1 MKKWLLLGLVGGGLL
16 LALLMLVFA
25 TAGRAPDATRGTAG
39 KTRPEDL
46 FGDLKDDEYTS
57 SLREEGEAEPPSQ
70 AMALPRRVEP
80 AGYQGEDS
88 RPGAAANAPADPAA
102 TKIPVSELDALD
114 TGGGRAIG
122 RLFGGDLG
130 GDGGDGGLQAAEA
143 TVEPELAEPPAPTT
157 RDAARFAEM
166 PREGTRA
173 ATGERAAAQKPAG
186 RTDDFDHLS
195 RRIPPVEGYDPDA
208 GEPAT
213 TLPPMAYFENT
224 YLGGNAAY
232 REQLR
237 RLDAAIQRTNAPWR
251 RAALPPQ
258 PFDGPGSA
266 GLSVS
271 AAIDRAWIGQ
281 PSRAL
286 LQIGLQGSARAG
298 WRRPPLDVVAVIDPA
313 ALTSPAHVVRSLGAL
328 IAHLGPADRLAVR
341 RIGDAA
347 PLVPLNPPENARR
360 VLLRDPRALLD
371 DPPSGDI
378 TAALAAAGA
387 ELDATAD
394 SARIPGTGVVLL
406 IVEGEDPAR
415 AAAAQAAAH
424 RLTTEGVTVSVLE
437 HVDGPLAPPGAW
449 WAVAHAGHGG
459 HHRVARG
466 ERPDGAIEDELD
478 RLSRIVARLVRV
490 NIRLAPGVRAV
501 RVLGSRLLRSD
512 EVRQVKAREKAVD
525 ARLSRTLGVSA
536 DRGDDDDGLQTV
548 IPYFLGEDTHVILIE
563 LWVERAGPIADVTV
577 RYKDMVR
584 LANGRA
590 AAHVELGALP
600 REPGPVQAQVRQN
613 AQGVAFAEELANAA
627 RAARDG
633 DDGRLEIW
641 LKRAEAHA
649 PDPADERLVAALRAM
664 RMRGPRLGTALEV
677 SARRRLGVGHALATR
692 E

>member
-16 LALLMLVFA
+16 LALVVLFFA
-25 TAGRAPDATRGTAG
+25 TAGRAPDKAASG
-39 KTRPEDL
+39 
-46 FGDLKDDEYTS
+46 EYHA
-57 SLREEGEAEPPSQ
+57 LLIEETEAEPSSV
-70 AMALPRRVEP
+70 AKALPRLVESQ
-80 AGYQGEDS
+80 GSRGEDS
-88 RPGAAANAPADPAA
+88 APGAAADEPIDVPA
-102 TKIPVSELDALD
+102 TKTPAPVFQAID
-114 TGGGRAIG
+114 TGGGRALAG
-122 RLFGGDLG
+122 LVDDDDL
-130 GDGGDGGLQAAEA
+130 DGTPD
-143 TVEPELAEPPAPTT
+143 PELAAPPAPTT
-157 RDAARFAEM
+157 RDAVRFAEM

-173 ATGERAAAQKPAG
+173 LTGDRAIARKPAAP
-186 RTDDFDHLS
+186 DDFPNLS
-195 RRIPPVEGYDPDA
+195 RRIPPVEAYDPDA

-213 TLPPMAYFENT
+213 TLPPMAYFDNT

-237 RLDAAIQRTNAPWR
+237 RLDAAMPRPDPPWR
-251 RAALPPQ
+251 RAALPSQ
-258 PFDGPGSA
+258 PFDGPNGA

-281 PSRAL
+281 PGRAL
-286 LQIGLQGSARAG
+286 LQVGLQGSARAG

-313 ALTSPAHVVRSLGAL
+313 ALASPAHVVRTLGAL

-347 PLVPLNPPENARR
+347 PLVPLAPSETARR
-360 VLLRDPRALLD
+360 VLLRDPRALLAPA
-371 DPPSGDI
+371 PPGDM
-378 TAALAAAGA
+378 TAGLAAAGA
-387 ELDATAD
+387 DLDATAE

-415 AAAAQAAAH
+415 AAAAQEAAH
-424 RLTTEGVTVSVLE
+424 RLTTEGVTVSVIE
-437 HVDGPLAPPGAW
+437 HVGGPLAPPGPW

-459 HHRVARG
+459 HHRVSRG
-466 ERPDGAIEDELD
+466 ERPDAAIEDELD

-548 IPYFLGEDTHVILIE
+548 IPYFLGEDTHVILVE

-590 AAHVELGALP
+590 AAHVALGALP
-600 REPGPVQAQVRQN
+600 REPGPVEAQVRQN

-633 DDGRLEIW
+633 DDGALALW
-641 LKRAEAHA
+641 LLRAGERAT
-649 PDPADERLVAALRAM
+649 DPADERLVATLREM
-664 RMRGPRLGTALEV
+664 RMRGPRFGTALEV